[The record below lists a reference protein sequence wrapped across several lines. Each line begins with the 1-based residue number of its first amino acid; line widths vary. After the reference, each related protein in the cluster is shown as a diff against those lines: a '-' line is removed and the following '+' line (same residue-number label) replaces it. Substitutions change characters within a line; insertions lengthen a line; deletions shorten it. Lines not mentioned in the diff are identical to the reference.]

1 MTSEIRTVGDVP
13 PIRFDRVA
21 IVFDRGSGEILHH
34 HRVTVAR
41 RDADELGE
49 GEMRER
55 AMLAAA
61 NFVAEDRLA
70 SAGVLTLSPE
80 ELERARAEA
89 APGMREL
96 RVDGGGKGLVCV
108 PQERASD

>member
-1 MTSEIRTVGDVP
+1 MTSEMRTVGNVP

-21 IVFDRGSGEILHH
+21 IVLDRESGEILHH
-34 HRVTVAR
+34 HRVTSTR
-41 RDADELGE
+41 RDAVDLGE
-49 GEMRER
+49 DEMRER

-70 SAGVLTLSPE
+70 GAEVLTMSPE
-80 ELERARAEA
+80 ELEQARAEA
-89 APGMREL
+89 ATGMQEL
-96 RVDGGGKGLVCV
+96 RVGGGGKGLICV

>member
-1 MTSEIRTVGDVP
+1 MSSEIRTVGNVP

-21 IVFDRGSGEILHH
+21 IVFDPGSGEILHH
-34 HRVTVAR
+34 HRVTVTR
-41 RDADELGE
+41 RDADDLGE

-70 SAGVLTLSPE
+70 SAEVLTMSPE
-80 ELERARAEA
+80 ELEQARVEAET
-89 APGMREL
+89 GMQEL
-96 RVDGGGKGLVCV
+96 RVGGGGKGLICV